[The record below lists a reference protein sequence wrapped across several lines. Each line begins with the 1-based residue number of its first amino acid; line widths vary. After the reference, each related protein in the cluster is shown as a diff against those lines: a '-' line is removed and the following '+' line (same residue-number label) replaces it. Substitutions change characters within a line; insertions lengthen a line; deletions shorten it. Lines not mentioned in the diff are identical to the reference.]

1 MATKKKKGARYWTN
15 KIDKVFHRYI
25 RLRDTDEDGWGEC
38 ITCNKRLHFSEG
50 QAGHFIGRQHLAT
63 RYDERN
69 VHAQCRKCNRFEYGR
84 QYEYSIAL
92 GKKLSNK
99 LLQKSRGVLKLTD
112 PEWQEIYDTY
122 KTKLD
127 EIKKQQ
133 NF

>member
-1 MATKKKKGARYWTN
+1 MPKKKTLKYWKN
-15 KIDKVFHRYI
+15 KIDKPFHEYI
-25 RLRDTDEDGWGEC
+25 RRRDVDNNTGMG
-38 ITCNKRLHFSEG
+38 TCVSCKKPIHFS
-50 QAGHFIGRQHLAT
+50 QSDAGHLISRQHLIT

-69 VHAQCRKCNRFEYGR
+69 VNLQCRKCNRFQEGR
-84 QYEYSIAL
+84 ILEYSLNIGIELAEE
-92 GKKLSNK
+92 

-112 PEWQEIYDTY
+112 IEWQEIYDTY

>member
-1 MATKKKKGARYWTN
+1 MPKKKTLKYWKN
-15 KIDKVFHRYI
+15 KIDKPFHEYI
-25 RLRDTDEDGWGEC
+25 RRRDADNNTGYCGCISCGKKVHFTQTD
-38 ITCNKRLHFSEG
+38 
-50 QAGHFIGRQHLAT
+50 AGHFIGRQHLAT

-92 GKKLSNK
+92 GKKLSNQ

-122 KTKLD
+122 RTKLD

>member
-1 MATKKKKGARYWTN
+1 MQKKKTLKYWKN
-15 KIDKVFHRYI
+15 KIDKPFHEYI
-25 RLRDTDEDGWGEC
+25 RRRDADNNTGYCGCISCGKKVHFTETD
-38 ITCNKRLHFSEG
+38 
-50 QAGHFIGRQHLAT
+50 AGHFIGRQHLAT

-92 GKKLSNK
+92 GKKLSNQ

-122 KTKLD
+122 KTKLE

>member
-1 MATKKKKGARYWTN
+1 MPKKTQKYWKN
-15 KIDKVFHRYI
+15 KIDKVFHEYI
-25 RLRDTDEDGWGEC
+25 RRRDADNNTGNCDCVSCGKT
-38 ITCNKRLHFSEG
+38 IHFSESD
-50 QAGHFIGRQHLAT
+50 AGHFISRKYLIT

-92 GKKLSNK
+92 GQELSQE

-112 PEWQEIYDTY
+112 PEWQEIFDQY
-122 KTKLD
+122 KTKLQELKD
-127 EIKKQQ
+127 KQ